1 MQSWGIT
8 IKNKQTNKNIE
19 REITEENADL
29 FIVLRL
35 LSQNIRWRDVTYTG
49 HFYNTNILNAFY
61 NLSVCLLVLIDV
73 NGKQQEWIFYKL
85 EQKSIS
91 SDEANC

>member
-29 FIVLRL
+29 FIVLCL
-35 LSQNIRWRDVTYTG
+35 LSQNICWRDVTYTG
-49 HFYNTNILNAFY
+49 HFYNINILSAFY

-73 NGKQQEWIFYKL
+73 NGKQQEWIFYNL
-85 EQKSIS
+85 EQKYIS